1 MKLIIVKD
9 YNEASE
15 VAFQHMVSV
24 VKNNSHAVLG
34 LATGSTP
41 IGLYQRMVADHVL
54 NRTSYKNVKTFN
66 LDEYFGL
73 SPEHEQSYYYFMNKH
88 LFRGIDIDEK
98 NTHVPCGVGDIQ
110 KNCDDYNKM
119 LEENPINIQL
129 LGLGGNGHIG
139 FNEPF
144 TPFDSVTHYVELE
157 QRTREDNAR
166 LFFNGNLDEVPTHA
180 ITMGISNIMAAKKVL
195 LIACGENKADAVKA
209 LVEDEPTEEIPTSA
223 IKNHP
228 NCVVIIDEAAA
239 SKLEK

>member
-1 MKLIIVKD
+1 VKLVIVKD

-88 LFRGIDIDEK
+88 LFRGLDIDEE

-119 LEENPINIQL
+119 LEENPIDIQL

-144 TPFDSVTHYVELE
+144 TPFNSVTHYVELE

-209 LVEDEPTEEIPTSA
+209 LVEGEPTEEIPASV